1 MTDKDREI
9 YHNVIWR
16 FEKLGIK
23 DRVQIIVELE
33 KEIIHYRQRIRELE
47 GRP

>member
-9 YHNVIWR
+9 YNKVILR
-16 FEKLGIK
+16 YERIGIT

-33 KEIIHYRQRIRELE
+33 KEIIYYRNKIKELE